1 MYIVKAET
9 NRAKYGD
16 ELIKE
21 LYIQM
26 TNDFNKNYSERN
38 LWFMKQFYLVFPIR
52 SAVRAE
58 LSWTHYKSLMR
69 VEDEHARNFYIKEAI
84 DGNWSTRQLNR
95 AASYQLKEIQDIDF
109 IKIMFNKI
117 DIKN

>member
-26 TNDFNKNYSERN
+26 TNDFGTGYNERN
-38 LWFMKQFYLVFPIR
+38 LRNMRQFYLVFPIR
-52 SAVRAE
+52 SALRAE
-58 LSWTHYKSLMR
+58 FSWTHYKSLMR
-69 VEDEHARNFYIKEAI
+69 VEDEHARNFYIKEAVDAI
-84 DGNWSTRQLNR
+84 IKKVTLLNR
-95 AASYQLKEIQDIDF
+95 AVSNELKESTVSILYR
-109 IKIMFNKI
+109 
-117 DIKN
+117 